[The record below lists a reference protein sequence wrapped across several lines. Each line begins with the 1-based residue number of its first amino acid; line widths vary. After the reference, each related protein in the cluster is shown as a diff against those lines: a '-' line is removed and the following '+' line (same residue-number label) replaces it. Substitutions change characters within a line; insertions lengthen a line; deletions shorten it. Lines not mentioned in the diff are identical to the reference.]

1 MTQTSPGSPTVLDP
15 RGAALLPAGAVL
27 ERLGTGSTWAE
38 GPLWLPRE
46 RALILSDIPGN
57 RVLRWDEASGVGGG
71 LTVHREG
78 VEFTNGRTLDRE
90 GRVVTCSHGRR
101 AVERTEA
108 DGTTTVLVDR
118 YGDARLNSPNDVVV
132 ASDGAIWF
140 TDPPYGISV
149 EVEGHEGHRE
159 YGDNFVFRLDPATRE
174 LRVVV
179 TDVEEPNGLAFSPDE
194 SLLYVADTSAAPTPG
209 NGTHRLIR
217 VYDVLTG
224 VRGGRG
230 PHAAPSG
237 PVVKNGRVFAEVDRG
252 LADGFRVDTAGN
264 VWTSDGDA
272 VAVYAPDGTRL
283 LEVVVGEV
291 VANLCFGGADGTDVF
306 VAASTSAYRLRT
318 SAVGAGL
325 WWL

>member
-101 AVERTEA
+101 AVERTDA

-118 YGDARLNSPNDVVV
+118 YGDARLNSPNDVIV

-230 PHAAPSG
+230 PQAAPSG